1 MRGRKGC
8 GALGGEVTAGPGQEE
23 VVAVMDVEGDGVSLT
38 ALAARLL
45 DGETER
51 SRMTAGSRQSSWGM
65 AQPVIGGHG
74 DQGQQARW
82 RRGGLGLEAGRWAT
96 EEPGPRA
103 AGLLTSGLLVFHN
116 KMAANSEDYTSQHSL
131 ERGEAT

>member
-1 MRGRKGC
+1 MWGAGRGGDCRPRAGGGGGCDGC
-8 GALGGEVTAGPGQEE
+8 GGRW
-23 VVAVMDVEGDGVSLT
+23 GVSLT

-51 SRMTAGSRQSSWGM
+51 SRMTAGSRLSSWGM

-96 EEPGPRA
+96 EEPGPRT

-131 ERGEAT
+131 ERGAAT